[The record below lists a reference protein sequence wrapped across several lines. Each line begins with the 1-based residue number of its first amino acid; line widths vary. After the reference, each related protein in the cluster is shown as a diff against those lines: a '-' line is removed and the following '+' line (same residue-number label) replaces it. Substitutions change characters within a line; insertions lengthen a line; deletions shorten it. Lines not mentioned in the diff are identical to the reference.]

1 MSEDILRN
9 METSSHAGTLEGRK
23 LRVVVIEVMHTEGLT
38 SMFYD
43 LTSNMYFSQVYLV
56 PRYVYSN
63 LQINSLQLL

>member
-43 LTSNMYFSQVYLV
+43 LTSNM
-56 PRYVYSN
+56 
-63 LQINSLQLL
+63 